1 MICYTWTARGAC
13 NRPGPSLT
21 SNMDLTHD
29 QGYRVCAA

>member
-1 MICYTWTARGAC
+1 MMCYNRTARGAC

-21 SNMDLTHD
+21 SNMGTSHD